1 LPYRITEEFADMLAK
16 YHPIWINTHFNS
28 VQELTPEAAS
38 AIDALLKRGIP
49 VGNQSVFLKNV
60 NDDVDK
66 MRDLVRGLVKIRVRP
81 YYIYHPQIVDG
92 TEHLRIPLEKGLD
105 IMRGL
110 RGSTT
115 GFANPQY
122 VLDTP
127 TGKIP
132 LSPNHVIARDGDSVI
147 LEQLT
152 SEPWAE
158 PSPLDGYVPQRPLE
172 EKSIPSAHRIHLE
185 NKF

>member
-1 LPYRITEEFADMLAK
+1 
-16 YHPIWINTHFNS
+16 
-28 VQELTPEAAS
+28 
-38 AIDALLKRGIP
+38 
-49 VGNQSVFLKNV
+49 
-60 NDDVDK
+60 
-66 MRDLVRGLVKIRVRP
+66 
-81 YYIYHPQIVDG
+81 
-92 TEHLRIPLEKGLD
+92 
-105 IMRGL
+105 MRGL

-152 SEPWAE
+152 TEPWAE

-172 EKSIPSAHRIHLE
+172 EKSFPSAHRIHSE